1 MMRCHD
7 LHIETFVKQGPD
19 FIPIDVAQQIKL
31 KDPLYVDGSIRVI
44 VGGQSLIDDTQWTDI
59 IHWWAHMSKILRDL
73 SHGRTTSVEG
83 RFPDAPVQMLF
94 EVDGERLTW
103 TVHAQQTRVAI
114 LDRVPALRALMAEYR
129 HVFER
134 MRVLNPSCTSDYD
147 VALAYMSN
155 FKAL

>member
-1 MMRCHD
+1 MKVHSE
-7 LHIETFVKQGPD
+7 LHIETCAKQGD
-19 FIPIDVAQQIKL
+19 QFIPIDVLQHIEVKE
-31 KDPLYVDGSIRVI
+31 PRYVDGSIRVT
-44 VGGQSLIDDTQWTDI
+44 VGGQPLIEDTQWTDI
-59 IHWWAHMSKILRDL
+59 IHWWARMSNVLQEL
-73 SHGRTTSVEG
+73 SHGRERSMQ
-83 RFPDAPVQMLF
+83 RHFPDAPVLMLF

-103 TVHAQQTRVAI
+103 TIRATQTRVAT

-147 VALAYMSN
+147 ASLAYMSN